1 MIKSMTGFGKI
12 NKSYEKFDI
21 FVEMKSVNSKYFELN
36 FRLPKIVSA
45 LEITLRQP
53 LQDIML
59 RGKVDVRIE
68 ITMHTAVKMPVLNKD
83 LLLEYKKIFSE
94 ISAIT
99 GIEDKPKLD
108 HFLRMSEVLD
118 YSNDES
124 IDEEINNAVS
134 NAAIECANILTNMRE
149 IEGAKLLTD
158 IKTRINNL
166 SNYVIIVEKSKEDI
180 FNMWKEKFVKR
191 MQSFGVSHEYEE
203 RIVQE
208 ASIMSEKADIT
219 EEITR
224 LKSHIDQFN
233 NILDNEYPAGKKLDF
248 LSQEIH
254 RELNTIA
261 SKSSKKEIISTVVE
275 AKAEADRIREQV
287 QNII

>member
-12 NKSYEKFDI
+12 NKSYEKFDVFI
-21 FVEMKSVNSKYFELN
+21 EMKSVNSKYFEIN

-59 RGKVDVRIE
+59 RGKVEVRIE
-68 ITMHTAVKMPVLNKD
+68 ITMHTAVKTPVLNQD
-83 LLLEYKKIFSE
+83 LLLEYKRIFSE
-94 ISAIT
+94 ISTIT

-108 HFLRMSEVLD
+108 NFLRMPEVLD

-124 IDEEINNAVS
+124 IDEEINNAVY
-134 NAAIECANILTNMRE
+134 NAVIECAQVLTNMRE
-149 IEGAKLLTD
+149 IEGNKLLTD

-166 SNYVIIVEKSKEDI
+166 YDHVITVEKSKEDI
-180 FNMWKEKFVKR
+180 FNLWKEKFIKR

>member
-21 FVEMKSVNSKYFELN
+21 FIEMKSVNSKYFELN

-166 SNYVIIVEKSKEDI
+166 SNYVIVVEKSKEDI

>member
-149 IEGAKLLTD
+149 IEGEKLLTD

-166 SNYVIIVEKSKEDI
+166 SNYVIVVEKSKEDI

>member
-166 SNYVIIVEKSKEDI
+166 SNYVIVVEKSKEDI